1 MILIVR
7 KVHLSFASEFL
18 NYVKPEYAVIEVG
31 KDNKYQHPKQ
41 ETLDNLKAVGLSEND
56 IYRTDKNGT
65 ILLGVSQNGELC
77 LVADYVQYTT
87 FKIEWWYLFTAGT
100 LIAAIAIFVPLLSK
114 KNQKKV
120 KKAIKNSTKNNK

>member
-1 MILIVR
+1 MA
-7 KVHLSFASEFL
+7 K
-18 NYVKPEYAVIEVG
+18 
-31 KDNKYQHPKQ
+31 
-41 ETLDNLKAVGLSEND
+41 
-56 IYRTDKNGT
+56 
-65 ILLGVSQNGELC
+65 LC

-120 KKAIKNSTKNNK
+120 KKAIKNSTKEK